1 MRFNGGDKMNYSEIA
16 NSLVLWLACGCGV
29 ALVLFQAAVMTYKS
43 VQASRHL
50 GITSEQIRMAINSSA
65 VGSVVPSLAILAG
78 MVALLVSMGGPISW
92 FRLSYIGAVAY
103 ELMAAGFGAQAMG
116 VTLGGADMNAL
127 AFACGVWVMTL
138 GSIGWVL
145 FTALAT
151 PHMDKFRNV
160 LAGGRKELVPVVA
173 VGAMCGAFSYLT
185 IDRVVRFNSQ
195 TVAAVAGFI
204 VMGAFTKY
212 NMKAN
217 KKWIRE
223 WSFCISMFVG
233 MIISVLF

>member
-1 MRFNGGDKMNYSEIA
+1 MNYSDIA
-16 NSLVLWLACGCGV
+16 NSFVMWLACGCGV
-29 ALVLFQAAVMTYKS
+29 ALVLFQAAVMTLKS
-43 VQASRHL
+43 MKAGKKM
-50 GITSEQIRMAINSSA
+50 GITDEQINAAISSSA
-65 VGSVVPSLAILAG
+65 AGSIGPSLAILAG

-103 ELMAAGFGAQAMG
+103 ELMAAGFAAQAMN
-116 VTLGGADMNAL
+116 VTLGGQDMNAT

-151 PHMDKFRNV
+151 PHMDKFRDV

-185 IDRVVRFNSQ
+185 INSAMRFNSQ
-195 TVAAVAGFI
+195 TTAAVAGFLI
-204 VMGAFTKY
+204 MAAFTKY
-212 NMKAN
+212 NMTAN

-223 WSFCISMFVG
+223 WSFCISMFLG
-233 MIISVLF
+233 MLVSVIF

>member
-1 MRFNGGDKMNYSEIA
+1 MNYSDIA
-16 NSLVLWLACGCGV
+16 NSFLMWLACGCGV
-29 ALVLFQAAVMTYKS
+29 ALVLFQAFFMTYKS
-43 VQASRHL
+43 IKAGRHL
-50 GITSEQIRMAINSSA
+50 GITDEQMRAA
-65 VGSVVPSLAILAG
+65 VGSSVAGSLGPSLAILVG

-116 VTLGGADMNAL
+116 VTLGGADMNAT

-151 PHMDKFRNV
+151 PHMDKFRYV

-173 VGAMCGAFSYLT
+173 VGAMCGAFSYLS
-185 IDRVVRFNSQ
+185 INCVARFDSQ
-195 TVAAVAGFI
+195 NTAAFAGFFI
-204 VMGAFTKY
+204 MAAFTKY
-212 NMKAN
+212 NMKAD

-223 WSFCISMFVG
+223 WSFCISMFLG
-233 MIISVLF
+233 MLISVLF